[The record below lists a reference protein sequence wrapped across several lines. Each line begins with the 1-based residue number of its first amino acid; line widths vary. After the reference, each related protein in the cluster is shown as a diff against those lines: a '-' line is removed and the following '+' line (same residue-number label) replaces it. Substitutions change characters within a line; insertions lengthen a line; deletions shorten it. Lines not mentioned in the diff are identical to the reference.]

1 MAHANLPSRARW
13 RFPIGDDAA
22 GPANNGIPSRRRPS
36 DEVEE
41 KVVRLA
47 FSEQVAPATDVEP
60 PQSLSVLKFGRGA
73 GGAATAEAIIADLY
87 ELLENQTDAR
97 TQGLARA
104 C

>member
-1 MAHANLPSRARW
+1 MRPARQK
-13 RFPIGDDAA
+13 
-22 GPANNGIPSRRRPS
+22 NGIPSRRRPS
-36 DEVEE
+36 DEVEG

-47 FSEQVAPATDVEP
+47 LSEQVVPATDAEL
-60 PQSLSVLKFGRGA
+60 PQSRPVLKFGRGA

-87 ELLENQTDAR
+87 ELLEKQTGAR